1 MAKKKIDN
9 EAMSAKLEEEIKD
22 MHRFIEG
29 HKKNIKLK
37 TAEKEVYDLRIEVA
51 HLKAM
56 ASLVEGDDKKSNDKN

>member
-9 EAMSAKLEEEIKD
+9 EAMSLKLEEEIRD

-29 HKKNIKLK
+29 HKKNSKLK